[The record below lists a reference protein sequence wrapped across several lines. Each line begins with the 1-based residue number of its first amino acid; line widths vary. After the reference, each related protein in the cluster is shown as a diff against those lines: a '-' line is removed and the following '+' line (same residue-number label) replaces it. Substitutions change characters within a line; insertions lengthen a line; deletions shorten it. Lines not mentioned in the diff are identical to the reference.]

1 MNERNDIMKRLL
13 TILLLASLLLS
24 SCANNTETSP
34 ENTPDAPAGDS
45 LTDAPAAEEAV
56 PETEEELPAPAVED
70 MGGAVLTVL
79 NYTPESF
86 NWANTLM
93 FADELNGETL
103 NDALFERERKVE
115 ELYNCS
121 LEELASGSVV
131 SDITNSV
138 TAGDANFD
146 AAMLFDASVTNILQ
160 QGLSLSWGELDLDL
174 TKPWWDSAA
183 TEQYNFKGIQA
194 AVSGAFSLY
203 NYSTRHCY
211 VFNEDIMN
219 AVAPEVNLFDEV
231 REGTWT
237 VDRMYELGALAVL
250 DLNGDGTMTAG
261 DDQYGIVSSVTRHY
275 SALLAGANVKYID
288 RDDEGALYFA
298 IPGSEFAVSVVS
310 KLVQLNTGNDIYT
323 SGTNDIG
330 GGAESSIFY
339 NNRALF
345 IAAYVGE
352 AARMRDIEFNIG
364 IVPSPKYTAEQEQY
378 YSLVEGGAQTVL
390 PKTLGT
396 DARHKTAVLLDAFG
410 YYSFVESIPAY
421 IDQVLMTKVARN
433 EDSSEMMEIVFD
445 TSFYDLGTGVWS
457 ADTKN
462 MFTQN
467 IFLPRSDTVVSLC
480 EKIEKALTKKLE
492 RFLDDL
498 AG

>member
-1 MNERNDIMKRLL
+1 MKRLL
-13 TILLLASLLLS
+13 TLLLFASILLSA
-24 SCANNTETSP
+24 CANNAETSS
-34 ENTPDAPAGDS
+34 EETSASS
-45 LTDAPAAEEAV
+45 LTDTDLQTESPAEEEAV
-56 PETEEELPAPAVED
+56 SETEEELPAPAVED
-70 MGGAVLTVL
+70 MGGAVLTIL

-86 NWANTLM
+86 NWANTLI

-103 NDALFERERKVE
+103 NDALYERERIVE
-115 ELYNCS
+115 ENYNCS

-131 SDITNSV
+131 NDITNSV

-146 AAMLFDASVTNILQ
+146 AAMLFDAKVTNILQ

-219 AVAPEVNLFDEV
+219 AVAPEVDLFDEV
-231 REGTWT
+231 REGEWT
-237 VDRMYELGALAVL
+237 VDRMYELGAMAVL
-250 DLNGDGTMTAG
+250 DLDGDGTMMA
-261 DDQYGIVSSVTRHY
+261 DNDQYGIVSSVTRHY
-275 SALLAGANVKYID
+275 SALLAGANIKYID
-288 RDDEGALYFA
+288 RDENGDLYFA
-298 IPGSEFAVSVVS
+298 IPESEYALTAIS
-310 KLVQLNTGNDIYT
+310 KLVQLNAGNDIYT

-330 GGAESSIFY
+330 GGAESPIFY

-364 IVPSPKYTAEQEQY
+364 IVPSPKYTVEQEQY
-378 YSLVEGGAQTVL
+378 YSLVEGGAQTIL

-396 DARHKTAVLLDAFG
+396 EAQHKTAVLLDAFG
-410 YYSFVESIPAY
+410 YYSYMESIPAY
-421 IDQVLMTKVARN
+421 IDRVLMTKVARN
-433 EDSSEMMEIVFD
+433 EDSSEMLEIVFD

-457 ADTKN
+457 GDTKN
-462 MFTQN
+462 TFTQN
-467 IFLPRSDTVVSLC
+467 IFLPKSDSVVSHC
-480 EKIEKALTKKLE
+480 EKIGKAVSKKLE
-492 RFLDDL
+492 QFIADIAD
-498 AG
+498 